1 MLNVGLLKY
10 LQIPNIPSGIIASA
24 GIWLF
29 ACFIHTIPGFA
40 VSGLILTSFSI
51 VFNTNG
57 FTSLFEITGLSVYK
71 KKLFPFALIGILL
84 GTSLGM
90 LNGFVERG
98 PLIPIS
104 LKTAAIIAP
113 LVGIAEELLF
123 RGFIQGTFSK
133 TSAWA
138 GIIIASVSHT
148 IYKLLVIVTYPDEL
162 GINMFYMAIL
172 TFSAGLLIGWLR
184 KASES
189 LIPSALAHGCFDI
202 VLYGGLTVLP
212 VWVWG

>member
-1 MLNVGLLKY
+1 LKY
-10 LQIPNIPSGIIASA
+10 LQIPNVPAGIIASA

-29 ACFIHTIPGFA
+29 AGLIHTNPGFA
-40 VSGLILTSFSI
+40 LAGLILTSLSI
-51 VFNTNG
+51 VFNGNG
-57 FTSLFEITGLSVYK
+57 FSSLLEITGLSVYK
-71 KKLFPFALIGILL
+71 MKLIPFALIGILL
-84 GTSLGM
+84 GISLGM
-90 LNGFVERG
+90 LKGLLEHR
-98 PLIPIS
+98 PLIPLCFKI
-104 LKTAAIIAP
+104 TAIIAP
-113 LVGIAEELLF
+113 MVGIAEELLF
-123 RGFIQGTFSK
+123 RGFIQGAFSK
-133 TSAWA
+133 ISAWLS
-138 GIIIASVSHT
+138 IVIASASHT
-148 IYKLLVIVTYPDEL
+148 IYKLLVIGTYPDEL